1 MVGMLRMDFYSLFSK
16 ISSEVS
22 ILFYIWFRY
31 IANLIE
37 KKSRRHDI
45 LITTFFPST
54 ILVVFATL

>member
-16 ISSEVS
+16 VSSEVS